1 MFINVT
7 TTIKTLIS
15 DIFSYYSEVCDTSK
29 QCFELKSYLSQQ
41 FPQIQIKCEKSKVRG
56 SFEVKINDHLV
67 HSKLQSIA
75 FPVYEDVAL
84 NVKNCMEGKEMN
96 KVREQKITDCCIS

>member
-1 MFINVT
+1 M
-7 TTIKTLIS
+7 
-15 DIFSYYSEVCDTSK
+15 
-29 QCFELKSYLSQQ
+29 
-41 FPQIQIKCEKSKVRG
+41 
-56 SFEVKINDHLV
+56 KINDHLV